1 MRCWVRQGNPQASAA
16 CLWGAGKAGQ
26 ATGNCSCHYTCAAA
40 IALMFSYAWLGRCM
54 PRRSTCY
61 LCLLQFA
68 SLIVYAMLHVPCHPF
83 PADHQAYKFA
93 VPMRKH
99 ATCDFSYAGLKT
111 SVRLAIEQAVREQ
124 QQQQLQQQ
132 QQEGGEG
139 AASTSA
145 PPTGDGACPL
155 PIQVR

>member
-1 MRCWVRQGNPQASAA
+1 M
-16 CLWGAGKAGQ
+16 Q
-26 ATGNCSCHYTCAAA
+26 ATKVNK
-40 IALMFSYAWLGRCM
+40 LPL
-54 PRRSTCY
+54 P
-61 LCLLQFA
+61 LFA
-68 SLIVYAMLHVPCHPF
+68 SMIVFAKLPLPCHPC
-83 PADHQAYKFA
+83 PANHQAYKFA

-111 SVRLAIEQAVREQ
+111 SVRLSIEQAVREQ
-124 QQQQLQQQ
+124 QQQQLQQLQ
-132 QQEGGEG
+132 QQQQQAGGGG